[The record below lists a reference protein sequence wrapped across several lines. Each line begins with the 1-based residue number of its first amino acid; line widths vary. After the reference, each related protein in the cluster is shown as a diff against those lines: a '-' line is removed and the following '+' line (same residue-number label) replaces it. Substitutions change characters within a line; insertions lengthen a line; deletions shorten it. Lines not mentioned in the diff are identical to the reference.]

1 MFLFEASNLITIG
14 MIVLYML
21 SYGLKL
27 FLIIIVSFNIQK
39 LKQPSFWIG
48 LVNLNPSD
56 LDAQKQYFTTFYW
69 LNAGNYLL
77 YNSFLKNVTPLSNKV
92 NQFFKIDIIGQ
103 L

>member
-48 LVNLNPSD
+48 LVNLNQSD
-56 LDAQKQYFTTFYW
+56 LDAQKQYFKTFYW